1 MNHAGGRASSGF
13 TLIELMVVITIIGIM
28 AGMMVVS
35 GGMPDAGRD
44 LKHEADR
51 MRAVFSM
58 AAEEAVIQ
66 QSEIG
71 VELTDS
77 GYRFMR
83 FERPPP
89 PKAAME
95 GLTGMTDPAAMQ
107 MSASALSPEAQ
118 AAMQPR
124 WVLLENDET
133 FRTYQLPESIRM
145 QLQVD
150 YDKVDMRKGL
160 DERSNIRVEQTL
172 KPNLYFLSSGETAP
186 FLVELF
192 LVTDAAKPLYVQA
205 DVLGRVEVLDA
216 PPRQ

>member
-1 MNHAGGRASSGF
+1 LKPSSGRASSGF
-13 TLIELMVVITIIGIM
+13 TLVELMVVVTIIGIM
-28 AGMMVVS
+28 AAMMVVS
-35 GGMPDAGRD
+35 GGLPDASRD

-58 AAEEAVIQ
+58 ASEEAVIQ

-71 VELTDS
+71 VELTES

-89 PKAAME
+89 PRPTME
-95 GLTGMTDPAAMQ
+95 GLTGMTDPGAMSMQ
-107 MSASALSPEAQ
+107 SAMSPEAQ

-124 WVLLENDET
+124 WVLIENDDT
-133 FRTYQLPESIRM
+133 FRTYLLPETIRM
-145 QLQVD
+145 QVQVD
-150 YDKVDMRKGL
+150 YDRVDMQKGL
-160 DERSNIRVEQTL
+160 DERSNIKVEQTL
-172 KPNLYFLSSGETAP
+172 RPNLYFLSSGETSP

-192 LVTDAAKPLYVQA
+192 LISDAEKPLFVHA

-216 PPRQ
+216 PPQQ